1 MRESDIAY
9 DGNDGSDGN
18 RDERDPRAD
27 DHGNVAERE

>member
-1 MRESDIAY
+1 MRESDSAY
-9 DGNDGSDGN
+9 DGNDGSDRN